1 MINIAI
7 DGPGGAGKSTIS
19 RRLAKELGYVY
30 VDTGALYRAVGL
42 YCVRQG
48 VDVKDE
54 SGVSAVL
61 KDISLSLT
69 FSDGEQHV
77 ILNGEDVSAA
87 IRLPEISMAASGVSA
102 IPAVRAFLFQL
113 QKNIAKNSNC
123 IMDGRDIGTVV
134 LPDAQVK
141 IFLTASPEDRAMRRF
156 EELKAKGIPA
166 DYETV
171 LAELIERD
179 LQDTTRAAAPLKAAQ
194 DAIPVDTTGNCFET
208 SVGILKEIILTKT
221 ENEAQ

>member
-19 RRLAKELGYVY
+19 RQLAKELGYVY

-48 VDVKDE
+48 VSTKD
-54 SGVSAVL
+54 SAAVAGVL
-61 KDISLSLT
+61 KDIHLSLT
-69 FSDGEQHV
+69 FAQGEQHV
-77 ILNGEDVSAA
+77 ILNEEDVSQA
-87 IRLPEISMAASGVSA
+87 IRLPEISMAASDVSA
-102 IPAVRAFLFQL
+102 IPAVREFLFQL
-113 QKNIAKNSNC
+113 QKDIAKQSNC

-134 LPDAQVK
+134 LPEAQVK
-141 IFLTASPEDRAMRRF
+141 IFLTATPEDRATRRF
-156 EELKAKGIPA
+156 DELKIKGISA

-179 LQDTTRAAAPLKAAQ
+179 RQDTTRAAAPLKPAQ
-194 DAIPVDTTGNCFET
+194 DAILVDTTGNCFET
-208 SVGILKEIILTKT
+208 SVGLLKEIILTNLDK
-221 ENEAQ
+221 EVR

>member
-19 RRLAKELGYVY
+19 RQLAKELGYVY

-48 VDVKDE
+48 VSTKD
-54 SGVSAVL
+54 SAAVAGVL
-61 KDISLSLT
+61 KDIHLSLT
-69 FSDGEQHV
+69 FAQGEQHV
-77 ILNGEDVSAA
+77 ILNEEDVSQA
-87 IRLPEISMAASGVSA
+87 IRLPEISMAASDVSA
-102 IPAVRAFLFQL
+102 IPAVREFLFQL
-113 QKNIAKNSNC
+113 QKDIAKQSNC

-134 LPDAQVK
+134 LPEARVK
-141 IFLTASPEDRAMRRF
+141 IFLTATPEDRATRRF
-156 EELKAKGIPA
+156 DELKIKGISA

-179 LQDTTRAAAPLKAAQ
+179 RQDTTRAAAPLKPAQ
-194 DAIPVDTTGNCFET
+194 DAILVDTTGNCFET
-208 SVGILKEIILTKT
+208 SVGLLKEIILTNLDK
-221 ENEAQ
+221 EVR

>member
-19 RRLAKELGYVY
+19 RQLAKELGYVY

-48 VDVKDE
+48 VSTKD
-54 SGVSAVL
+54 SAAVAGVL
-61 KDISLSLT
+61 KDIHLSLT
-69 FSDGEQHV
+69 FAQGEQHV
-77 ILNGEDVSAA
+77 ILNEEDVSQA
-87 IRLPEISMAASGVSA
+87 IRLPEISMAASDVSA
-102 IPAVRAFLFQL
+102 IPAVREFLFQL
-113 QKNIAKNSNC
+113 QKDIAKQSNC

-134 LPDAQVK
+134 LPEAQVK
-141 IFLTASPEDRAMRRF
+141 IFLTATPEDRATRRF
-156 EELKAKGIPA
+156 DELKIKGISA

-179 LQDTTRAAAPLKAAQ
+179 RQDTTRAAAPLKPAQ
-194 DAIPVDTTGNCFET
+194 DAILVDTTGNCFET
-208 SVGILKEIILTKT
+208 SVGLLKEIILTKLDK
-221 ENEAQ
+221 EVR